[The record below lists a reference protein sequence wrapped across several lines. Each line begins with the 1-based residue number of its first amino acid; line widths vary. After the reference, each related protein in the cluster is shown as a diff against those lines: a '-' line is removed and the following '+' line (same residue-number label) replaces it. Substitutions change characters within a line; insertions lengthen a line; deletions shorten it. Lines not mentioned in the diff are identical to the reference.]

1 MSALASTINENV
13 NDSIAQISTNARVDY
28 ILRFSK
34 QAVIVLDDIVENYSA
49 VGSQFLGNIPN
60 HHNAAYLSVSP
71 KLNDIQIRARI
82 VEQLY
87 FDQAFDPEKSI
98 AVTLINLVKSAPQ
111 TLSIVIEHAQLL
123 SLQIVHELCQ
133 LAEIG
138 KKSNLEIN
146 ILMLGDKR
154 LGQILYDNQSLF
166 QKKVS
171 IVDAQS
177 GQLLAVNAKQFK
189 PQVALFSW
197 TANKVLI
204 LGFISLFVV
213 ATAIILYLANRDVTK
228 FSGLAAPSAPVS
240 IDAEKLI
247 SLAEASATTVE
258 QSNESEG
265 KVAKQTDILS
275 ALLGESLPIEEVNE
289 IASVDDVFA
298 ALASEWQDDSAKNL
312 TIKETFSVSPTD
324 TIVEPNE
331 SVANVTALQQ
341 EADRNKV
348 SSELSTHSL
357 NAERD
362 AAASDNEANR
372 TDGIAE
378 PFANYPQGFV
388 VQLGGFR
395 QRSVMES
402 FINVHQAS
410 VELHSYQRVQSG
422 KPYWVVTSKVYKTR
436 AEASASIAQLPEL
449 LRERSPWVKSVVDV
463 NKERVLNESISE

>member
-34 QAVIVLDDIVENYSA
+34 QAVIVLDDTIENYSA

-133 LAEIG
+133 LAEIA
-138 KKSNLEIN
+138 KKSSLEIN
-146 ILMLGDKR
+146 VLMLGDNQ
-154 LGQILYDNQSLF
+154 LGQLLYENQSLF

-189 PQVALFSW
+189 PKVAFLSW

-204 LGFISLFVV
+204 IGFSMLILV
-213 ATAIILYLANRDVTK
+213 AMATLVYLANRDVTE
-228 FSGLAAPSAPVS
+228 FSGLEVPESPHSTSGEYLVKLGELSPSTENSP
-240 IDAEKLI
+240 I
-247 SLAEASATTVE
+247 
-258 QSNESEG
+258 ESSS
-265 KVAKQTDILS
+265 KVAKQADILN
-275 ALLGESLPIEEVNE
+275 ALLGESSPTEVIKE
-289 IASVDDVFA
+289 VAVVDDIFVALTA
-298 ALASEWQDDSAKNL
+298 ADEQDAVLNVGSKQHELLGSSNEVALHTESVPRKGNDSA
-312 TIKETFSVSPTD
+312 TIHSKKVTESEPLDSPSASMTDSVGD
-324 TIVEPNE
+324 L
-331 SVANVTALQQ
+331 ANQISQ
-341 EADRNKV
+341 
-348 SSELSTHSL
+348 
-357 NAERD
+357 
-362 AAASDNEANR
+362 
-372 TDGIAE
+372 
-378 PFANYPQGFV
+378 YPQGAV

-395 QRSVMES
+395 QRSVMAS
-402 FINVHQAS
+402 FIAAHQADIQ
-410 VELHSYQRVQSG
+410 LFHYQRIQSG
-422 KPYWVVTSKVYKTR
+422 QPYWVVTSKVYKTR
-436 AEASASIAQLPEL
+436 TEAAASIEQLPQIL
-449 LRERSPWVKSVVDV
+449 KKRSPWVKSVIDV
-463 NKERVLNESISE
+463 NKERVVNNSSSE